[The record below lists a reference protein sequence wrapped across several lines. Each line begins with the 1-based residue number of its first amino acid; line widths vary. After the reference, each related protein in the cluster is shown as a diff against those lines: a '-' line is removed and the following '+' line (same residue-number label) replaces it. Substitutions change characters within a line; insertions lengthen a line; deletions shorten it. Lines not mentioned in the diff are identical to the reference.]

1 MKNLALPLLS
11 LLAAPLAFAQSGK
24 VLIPVTSFD
33 SKEEFDKYWGPLYPW
48 GSDHNGS
55 ARMRDSQVRLEN
67 GTVTITAQ
75 RVNGEPQATHGGKKL
90 DIRYLS
96 GAIHALEHYAVQA
109 GGGIDYIA
117 DLKVKAYKGSWPA
130 FWATYT
136 EGWPPEIDMA
146 EWKGTGKISFNTFN
160 TSSQVS
166 ALDVAYPDPDEF
178 HSFKCE
184 TRDINGRDVSV
195 KFYMDDNVVAE
206 QVGRDYVGKTMYL
219 IINLQMEGSS
229 GSPGPE
235 QDTEYSARNVQVISY
250 NP

>member
-117 DLKVKAYKGSWPA
+117 DLKVKAMA
-130 FWATYT
+130 
-136 EGWPPEIDMA
+136 PEIDMA

-219 IINLQMEGSS
+219 
-229 GSPGPE
+229 
-235 QDTEYSARNVQVISY
+235 
-250 NP
+250 